1 MLISERSSRSERRMF
16 RRRMSQRRMSG
27 QRMSLRARV
36 ALLAAACV
44 AGAVALISV
53 GAYVTVY
60 RSLYQQ
66 VDDNLRGRA
75 ETALATPGFTDSR
88 NGPIPN
94 AFLSLTDVQAALID
108 GQGRVYSPI
117 GRLPPISEAERRV
130 VRVQRSGGEPRMDN
144 IRTDGST
151 DSRVYAVQVGDFAL
165 VVAQP
170 LQPTEDLLKSLA
182 VVLVVVGG
190 IGIALAAVAGAAVA
204 RTSLRPVQR
213 LTHATERVA
222 RTGDLRPIPVS
233 GDDELARL
241 TQSFN
246 TMLVAV
252 SEAQEHQRR
261 LVGDAGH
268 ELRTPLT
275 SLRTNLELLLSAE
288 APNAPSLPDKEKEEI
303 YADVRAQLDELTQLI
318 GDLVELARDEGV
330 ATVWEP
336 VDIGEIVEQAL
347 DRARRRAGDLRF
359 DVQVSSWPLIGNA
372 VTLERAV
379 LNLLDNAIKFS
390 PPGGTIRV
398 RLGPTGDGFAVLEV
412 ADEGPGI
419 SDEDLPR
426 VFDRFY
432 RSREARTLPGS
443 GLGLAI
449 VQQTALRHGGE
460 VLAGRGP
467 ESGALFTLRL
477 PGVPA

>member
-1 MLISERSSRSERRMF
+1 VTSGPDADPVPRSEP
-16 RRRMSQRRMSG
+16 
-27 QRMSLRARV
+27 RMSLRGRV

-44 AGAVALISV
+44 AGAVALISI

-66 VDDNLRGRA
+66 VDDNLRSRA
-75 ETALATPGFTDSR
+75 ETALATPGFTESR
-88 NGPIPN
+88 NGFIPN

-108 GQGRVYSPI
+108 EAGRVYSPI
-117 GRLPPISEAERRV
+117 GRLPPIGDAERQVARIP
-130 VRVQRSGGEPRMDN
+130 RSDAPRADS
-144 IRTDGST
+144 IRTDGAT

-170 LQPTEDLLKSLA
+170 LQPTKDLLKSLA

-204 RTSLRPVQR
+204 RASLRPVQR

-275 SLRTNLELLLSAE
+275 SLRTNLELLMSAE
-288 APNAPSLPDKEKEEI
+288 APDAPSLPEKEKEEI
-303 YADVRAQLDELTQLI
+303 YADVTAQLDELTQLI
-318 GDLVELARDEGV
+318 GDLVELAREDAV

-336 VDIGEIVEQAL
+336 VDVGEIVEQAL
-347 DRARRRAGDLRF
+347 DRARRRAGDLHF
-359 DVQVSSWPLIGNA
+359 DVQVTSWPLIGNA
-372 VTLERAV
+372 ATLERAV

-390 PPGGTIRV
+390 PAGGTIRV
-398 RLGPTGDGFAVLEV
+398 RLGATGDGFAVLEV

-467 ESGALFTLRL
+467 ECGALFTMRL